1 MRAEAAQPVW
11 RRDEVSAYYEAK
23 TERLLQRYGPGPRV
37 HYHSGLVDGVPPPGA
52 PRAALRTSIHAA
64 QEALMMELSRAV
76 GRFPDGGD
84 VLDVGCGLGGGA
96 LYWAAEHQARVTAV
110 TNVPSHVALVRGFA
124 EAAGVGARVRPM
136 LCDALS
142 VPGRAA
148 FDAVV
153 AVESACY
160 LPRAEWFRRT
170 RALLKPG
177 GVVAIADCFLRRP
190 ELAAGFNRYWRT
202 NIGSLDEYLSA
213 AHAAGLELEVRD
225 DVSSRVV
232 GFWSLTLELMVHERA
247 SASAHLT
254 QHPLRALAQAGRGE
268 SCRAHLRLQ
277 QALMDGSLE
286 YGLLVLRRAD

>member
-1 MRAEAAQPVW
+1 M
-11 RRDEVSAYYEAK
+11 SAYYEAK

-96 LYWAAEHQARVTAV
+96 LYWATEHHARVTAV
-110 TNVPSHVALVRGFA
+110 TNVPSHVSLVRGFA